1 MPGDTTSSETVAG
14 TFVLP
19 AGQTSVHARAVV
31 VLVCVGMFMTTL
43 DSSIVNIGLPSI
55 ARAFGAPLTGAA
67 EWVILGYLV
76 IIAALL
82 LTFGRLSDSVGRKP
96 IWTAGLVTFT
106 VGSALCGA
114 APSLPILIAA
124 RVLQGTGAAFVLST
138 STAIL
143 TNVVPPNAR
152 GKALGWSAVAVA
164 LGVSVGPTVGGVL
177 TEHLSWRWIFYV
189 NVPIGLGAVLLTLRV
204 LPRPAAGV
212 TRASFDPAA
221 PLLFGIGVA
230 ALNLGVSFAERW
242 GWTLPRLFGVLALGA
257 GALVSAVIIERRSA
271 DPVIDL
277 RLFHNRVFV
286 SAIASLILAM
296 VALFAVS
303 FLLPFYLEELRGFST
318 ARAGWTLT
326 PLPIAIAV
334 TAPIAGGIADRYG
347 SRWLSP
353 LGLALASIA
362 LLFLARLGTVSSAW
376 DVAWP
381 LALAGI
387 GQGLFQ
393 SPNTRALMGA
403 APPAEQG
410 EASGVL
416 ATTRVAGQALSV
428 AVAGAVF
435 AGLGGAAA
443 GGSLV
448 AMHRA
453 VTSPGVPADGAL
465 QATFV
470 HGFDTA
476 LVVCAA
482 FAAAGVFT
490 ALVRGRQG

>member
-1 MPGDTTSSETVAG
+1 MPSDIRSSEAVAG
-14 TFVLP
+14 TLVLP

-55 ARAFGAPLTGAA
+55 ARAFGAPLTGAV

-82 LTFGRLSDSVGRKP
+82 LTFGRLSDTVGRKP

-124 RVLQGTGAAFVLST
+124 RVLQGAGAAFVLST

-189 NVPIGLGAVLLTLRV
+189 NVPIGFGAVLLTLRV
-204 LPRPAAGV
+204 LPRTAAGV

-242 GWTLPRLFGVLALGA
+242 GWT
-257 GALVSAVIIERRSA
+257 
-271 DPVIDL
+271 
-277 RLFHNRVFV
+277 
-286 SAIASLILAM
+286 
-296 VALFAVS
+296 
-303 FLLPFYLEELRGFST
+303 
-318 ARAGWTLT
+318 
-326 PLPIAIAV
+326 
-334 TAPIAGGIADRYG
+334 
-347 SRWLSP
+347 
-353 LGLALASIA
+353 
-362 LLFLARLGTVSSAW
+362 
-376 DVAWP
+376 
-381 LALAGI
+381 
-387 GQGLFQ
+387 
-393 SPNTRALMGA
+393 
-403 APPAEQG
+403 
-410 EASGVL
+410 
-416 ATTRVAGQALSV
+416 
-428 AVAGAVF
+428 
-435 AGLGGAAA
+435 
-443 GGSLV
+443 
-448 AMHRA
+448 
-453 VTSPGVPADGAL
+453 SPGRWSVPSSSSG
-465 QATFV
+465 
-470 HGFDTA
+470 GP
-476 LVVCAA
+476 
-482 FAAAGVFT
+482 
-490 ALVRGRQG
+490 RIR

>member
-1 MPGDTTSSETVAG
+1 MPSDIKSSEPVAG

-55 ARAFGAPLTGAA
+55 ARAFGAPLTGAV

-82 LTFGRLSDSVGRKP
+82 LTFGRLSDTVGRKP

-124 RVLQGTGAAFVLST
+124 RVLQGAGAAFVLST

-143 TNVVPPNAR
+143 TNVVPPNAW
-152 GKALGWSAVAVA
+152 GKALGWSAVAAA
-164 LGVSVGPTVGGVL
+164 LGVSVGPSVGGVL

-189 NVPIGLGAVLLTLRV
+189 SVPIGFGAVLLTLRV

-221 PLLFGIGVA
+221 PPLFGMGVA

-242 GWTLPRLFGVLALGA
+242 GWTSPRLLGVLAIGA
-257 GALVSAVIIERRSA
+257 GALVSAILIERRSS

-277 RLFHNRVFV
+277 GLFRNRVFV

-353 LGLALASIA
+353 FGLALAGIA
-362 LLFLARLGTVSSAW
+362 LLFLARLDAVSSAW

-448 AMHRA
+448 AMHRT
-453 VTSPGVPADGAL
+453 VTSPGIPADGAL
-465 QATFV
+465 QATFI

-482 FAAAGVFT
+482 FAAAGVLT